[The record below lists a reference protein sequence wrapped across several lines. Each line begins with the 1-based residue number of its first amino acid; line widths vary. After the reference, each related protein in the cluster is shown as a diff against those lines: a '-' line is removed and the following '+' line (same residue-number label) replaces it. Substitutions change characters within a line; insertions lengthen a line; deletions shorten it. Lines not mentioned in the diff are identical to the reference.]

1 MTQQLFE
8 KFHENISLTKE
19 QRKDAITKYRE
30 VCKTLHSKYYDQED
44 YKNTR
49 FLFGSYKKKT
59 AIRPMTED
67 QDIDV
72 LFKMPPEKFDEYD
85 DNTSNPQSQL
95 LQDIRNILKEKYST
109 SEKVKAWGK
118 VILVKT
124 SDGKHNI
131 ELLPAWEEEN
141 GSFKIPNSENSGS
154 WENFDPRKEIDL
166 FKESNKKTNGLTR
179 TLSKMIK
186 KWAREVDSL
195 TIKSYEIENFVIKFL
210 EEQYEDYTDLFF
222 SNLIRDFFS
231 FLYDEIGNDNKSY
244 VKTARDRSEKAIFYE
259 QNEEYEKANDEWK
272 KIFGKEFPSIS
283 GTYRNIS
290 GESHPNSEEFI
301 ENIVR
306 VEINNQY
313 ILQID
318 ADIEQN
324 GFRKKNLSEYIR
336 EKLPLQKRKKIVF
349 KIIQTNVPEPFNVKW
364 KVRNFGVE
372 AEIKGDLRGEI
383 SADQGFHKKEEHTAY
398 KGEHFV
404 ECYIIKEGICVA
416 RRKIDVPIGSY

>member
-1 MTQQLFE
+1 MIQQLFE
-8 KFHENISLTKE
+8 KFNENISLTKE

-30 VCKTLHSKYYDQED
+30 VCKTLHSKYYDKED
-44 YKNTR
+44 YKGTR

-131 ELLPAWEEEN
+131 ELLPAWEEED

-186 KWAREVDSL
+186 KWVREVDSL

-231 FLYDEIGNDNKSY
+231 FLYDEIGNYNKSY
-244 VKTARDRSEKAIFYE
+244 VKTARDRSEKAISYE
-259 QNEEYEKANDEWK
+259 NNEEYEQADDEWK

-290 GESHPNSEEFI
+290 EESHPRSEEFI
-301 ENIVR
+301 EDIVR
-306 VEINNQY
+306 VEIDCKY
-313 ILQID
+313 TLQID
-318 ADIEQN
+318 AEVEQD
-324 GFRKKNLSEYIR
+324 GFRKGVLSDYIR
-336 EKLPLQKRKKIVF
+336 KHFPLLKKKKLVF
-349 KIIQTNVPEPFNVKW
+349 YIKQTNVPEPFNVKW

-383 SADQGFHKKEEHTAY
+383 SADKGFNKKEEHTKY
-398 KGEHFV
+398 EGEHFV
-404 ECYIIKEGICVA
+404 ECYIIKEGICIA
-416 RRKIDVPIGSY
+416 RGKIDVPIGSS